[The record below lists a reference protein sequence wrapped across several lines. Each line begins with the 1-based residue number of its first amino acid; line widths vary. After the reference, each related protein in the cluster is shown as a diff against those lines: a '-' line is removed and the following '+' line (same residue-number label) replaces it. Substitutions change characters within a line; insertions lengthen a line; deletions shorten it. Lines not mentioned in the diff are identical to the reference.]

1 MRRVRRRQGS
11 DTVIIKDNY
20 ISASKAKEVGFND
33 MMNNFGLGRGRPRRI
48 VISDNRIQTDESSSV
63 GIGNLFNNYCNLSV
77 VVIFLLVVVVLIPLG
92 LWIKW
97 ATRPTTL
104 LTEGLH
110 IIEKEQADMGFA
122 IEYDVVLV
130 EELRKKVYNI
140 VNVDPNEYEITMK
153 VIYEAMKT
161 AWPAEIAD
169 DADVRAF
176 IFESLSSSYKIPL
189 CIALKG
195 KVSNKQAPSVDVG
208 QESMPV
214 DLNVSTQVVLE
225 DSHDSENDLGNKE
238 FKDSESEVENNRT
251 QLDKLLCENMH
262 CEDMAYVEADN
273 IFQDHAEFNELC
285 GDNNMGCNDVPAI
298 SVQFDEPNSD
308 KPNSLEHSR
317 MKILQKGF
325 YDFQGE
331 AAKMDSHVIE
341 WADKLVQE
349 NNAKML
355 SLQDTVAEIAM
366 KWTKVLRTGALGV
379 RFMGDDLNTIMFNM
393 ERGQDTTEVW
403 MDDNCLDQ
411 LALMIE
417 KAVNSTGTN
426 SLYSPDEGVCV
437 EPTRGLQIKIGEQDF
452 QRPGDSPLEEVVEKL
467 QNEKRRVGNDSPA
480 ESNRHLK
487 EEL

>member
-1 MRRVRRRQGS
+1 
-11 DTVIIKDNY
+11 
-20 ISASKAKEVGFND
+20 
-33 MMNNFGLGRGRPRRI
+33 
-48 VISDNRIQTDESSSV
+48 
-63 GIGNLFNNYCNLSV
+63 
-77 VVIFLLVVVVLIPLG
+77 
-92 LWIKW
+92 
-97 ATRPTTL
+97 
-104 LTEGLH
+104 
-110 IIEKEQADMGFA
+110 
-122 IEYDVVLV
+122 
-130 EELRKKVYNI
+130 
-140 VNVDPNEYEITMK
+140 MK